1 MQDIKPLLGL
11 AAVPATTVWIDINP
25 KLALQR
31 NRELP
36 PETRLS
42 EIYFLLV

>member
-11 AAVPATTVWIDINP
+11 AAVPATIVWIGISP
-25 KLALQR
+25 ELALQR